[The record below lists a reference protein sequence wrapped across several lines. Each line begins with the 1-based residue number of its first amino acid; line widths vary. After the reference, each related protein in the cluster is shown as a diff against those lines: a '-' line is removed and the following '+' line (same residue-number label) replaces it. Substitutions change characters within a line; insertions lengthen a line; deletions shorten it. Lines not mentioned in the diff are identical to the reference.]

1 VPADLR
7 VLGSKDPSTESV
19 GHHLGP
25 KTDAKNRDSALMRL
39 LDKGRLAGH
48 VVRDAIPIDAPFRA
62 QEQNK
67 VMTLNFWPF
76 FGVLAVG
83 FREGKS
89 VMPEPFPDKT
99 TVSIGRIGNHN
110 RTHPHHDMTRGVS
123 MVKQA

>member
-1 VPADLR
+1 MPADLW
-7 VLGSKDPSTESV
+7 VLGSKDPSAERVS
-19 GHHLGP
+19 HHLGP
-25 KTDAKNRDSALMRL
+25 EADAKNRDSALMRL
-39 LDKGRLAGH
+39 LDECRFASH

-67 VMTLNFWPF
+67 VMTLEFWPF
-76 FGVLAVG
+76 IRVLAVG

-89 VMPEPFPDKT
+89 VMPEPLPDKT

>member
-1 VPADLR
+1 
-7 VLGSKDPSTESV
+7 VLGSKDPSTEGMS
-19 GHHLGP
+19 HHLGP
-25 KTDAKNRDSALMRL
+25 ETDAENRDSSLMCL
-39 LDKGRLAGH
+39 LDERRFAGH

-89 VMPEPFPDKT
+89 VMPEPLPDKT